1 MAINKY
7 LDEHGLN
14 TLVQEIKKNTAKTYK
29 VKGDAIYADDAYI
42 VSEDKHAG
50 IDSRGLW
57 KNIDGTWTKITT
69 FEVGWVYNIS
79 NRFTTDADFI
89 EGAGTTLDV
98 GTNIVV
104 AEIADEN
111 GTTIYK
117 WDVLGNAL
125 DLTDYQTKKLVTPL
139 TVFSNETTVVYASHS
154 NLPESEPKVSAT
166 ITDGMVAIMS
176 GANELGDVYRA
187 SVTENAA
194 DATQNVITWK
204 KLGNQNTVAGAL
216 ELFASITP
224 NTPISE
230 QEIVDLF
237 NA

>member
-7 LDEHGLN
+7 LDERGLN

-29 VKGDAIYADDAYI
+29 VKGTAIYADDAYL
-42 VSEDKHAG
+42 VSENKHSE
-50 IDSRGLW
+50 IDSKGLW
-57 KNIDGTWTKITT
+57 KLIDGTWTKITT
-69 FEVGWVYNIS
+69 FEVGWVYNID
-79 NRFTTDADFI
+79 NRFTTDADFV

-125 DLTDYQTKKLVTPL
+125 DLTDYQTKKLVTSL
-139 TVFSNETTVVYASHS
+139 NVFSNETTVIYASHG
-154 NLPESEPKVSAT
+154 NLPASEAKVSAT
-166 ITDGMVAIMS
+166 ITDNMVAIMS

-194 DATQNVITWK
+194 DATQNDISWK
-204 KLGNQNTVAGAL
+204 KLGNQTTVEGAL
-216 ELFASITP
+216 ELLANITP
-224 NTPISE
+224 NTPITE

>member
-29 VKGDAIYADDAYI
+29 VKGTAIYADDAYL
-42 VSEDKHAG
+42 VSEDKHSE
-50 IDSRGLW
+50 IDSKGLW
-57 KNIDGTWTKITT
+57 KLVDGTWTKITT

-79 NRFTTDADFI
+79 NRFTTDADFV

-139 TVFSNETTVVYASHS
+139 TVFSNETTVIYASYS
-154 NLPESEPKVSAT
+154 DLPASEAKVSAT
-166 ITDGMVAIMS
+166 ITDNMVAIMS

-204 KLGNQNTVAGAL
+204 KLGNQNTVEGAL
-216 ELFASITP
+216 ELFANITP
-224 NTPISE
+224 NTPITE